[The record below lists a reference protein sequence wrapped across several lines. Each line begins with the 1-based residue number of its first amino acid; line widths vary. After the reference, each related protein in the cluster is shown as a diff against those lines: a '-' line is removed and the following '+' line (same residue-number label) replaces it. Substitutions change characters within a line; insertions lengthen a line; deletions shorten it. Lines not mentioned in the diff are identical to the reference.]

1 MGGERGDGEERRT
14 RADVYSLARIGAAAA
29 LTIVLPVLLVLD
41 VAVPEYDVSPGI
53 LLPLLG
59 AICALLGLEASAF
72 WRGREVTTVTALLT
86 NKAYGYPRR
95 GARRR
100 RKPTILACLH
110 QTANAKATAIQERNY
125 ANRAGSP
132 GPSATAY
139 IDRDGT
145 IVRAIDP
152 AKYAAWSQGDV
163 AHPNTR
169 IPTIAAA
176 VASGVNMNEWV
187 HESIECSGAGT
198 EPFTDAQFESVARLV
213 AAAAKT
219 LGIPINR
226 STVVVH
232 ADINSVSRRSD
243 PWPPATREARVKRV
257 ISRANAILRPPITT
271 VTVKAGDSLSA
282 IASAHRLTL
291 KALLAFAENAKYRA
305 NPGLIHPG
313 DIVRV
318 N

>member
-1 MGGERGDGEERRT
+1 M
-14 RADVYSLARIGAAAA
+14 S
-29 LTIVLPVLLVLD
+29 
-41 VAVPEYDVSPGI
+41 
-53 LLPLLG
+53 
-59 AICALLGLEASAF
+59 
-72 WRGREVTTVTALLT
+72 TVTALLT
-86 NKAYGYPRR
+86 NKAYGYPTR

-110 QTANAKATAIQERNY
+110 QTANARATAIQERNY
-125 ANRAGSP
+125 ANRAGSW

-152 AKYAAWSQGDV
+152 VKYAAWSQGDV
-163 AHPNTR
+163 ASPNPK

-176 VASGVNMNEWV
+176 VASGVNANEWV

-198 EPFTDAQFESVARLV
+198 EPYIDAQFESVAQLV
-213 AAAAKT
+213 AAASRA

-243 PWPPATREARVKRV
+243 PWPPSTREARVRRV
-257 ISRANAILRPPITT
+257 IARANALLRPPIVT
-271 VTVKAGDSLSA
+271 VTEKSGDTLGSSTRATSSA
-282 IASAHRLTL
+282 
-291 KALLAFAENAKYRA
+291 
-305 NPGLIHPG
+305 
-313 DIVRV
+313 
-318 N
+318 